1 MLRELHITD
10 VGVIDDLDIGFHP
23 GLNVLTGETGA
34 GKTMITVGLSLALG
48 VRAST
53 ALVRAGATSA
63 KVQARFDATADT
75 GDWAE
80 DNEVILAR
88 TVASD
93 GRGGSRIGG
102 QMATAT
108 ALAELGATLVEI
120 HGQHQAQGLLS
131 AGTQTA
137 FLDRFAGDAH
147 LAAVASFREVFDQ
160 LRQAQAELETLTAA
174 ARDRERELDLLAYQV
189 REIQDVE
196 PTVGET
202 ALLVAEEARLGHV
215 ERLLELT
222 SAAGGILGD
231 EGGAQDL
238 VAAAAAS
245 VREAA
250 ALDPGVRELAART
263 ESTQAELAELGRD
276 LRAYRDVLQADPARL
291 VEIRERIAVLKG
303 LQRKYG
309 ESDADVLAFLEAAGE
324 RLAALAG
331 SDDRRRELE
340 DAVASL
346 SASATTRAGI
356 VTSGRAAAAGPLGN
370 AIASELEEL
379 GMPGAAVA
387 VVLAPVGG
395 LNAAGAERGELR
407 FSAGPGQPPLPL
419 AKT

>member
-1 MLRELHITD
+1 MSVAKDKVQSMLRELHITD

-80 DNEVILAR
+80 DDEVILAR

-147 LAAVASFREVFDQ
+147 LVAVASFREVFDQ
-160 LRQAQAELETLTAA
+160 LRQAQAELEALTAA

-222 SAAGGILGD
+222 SAAGGVLGD

-238 VAAAAAS
+238 VAAA
-245 VREAA
+245 
-250 ALDPGVRELAART
+250 
-263 ESTQAELAELGRD
+263 
-276 LRAYRDVLQADPARL
+276 
-291 VEIRERIAVLKG
+291 
-303 LQRKYG
+303 
-309 ESDADVLAFLEAAGE
+309 
-324 RLAALAG
+324 
-331 SDDRRRELE
+331 
-340 DAVASL
+340 
-346 SASATTRAGI
+346 
-356 VTSGRAAAAGPLGN
+356 
-370 AIASELEEL
+370 
-379 GMPGAAVA
+379 
-387 VVLAPVGG
+387 
-395 LNAAGAERGELR
+395 
-407 FSAGPGQPPLPL
+407 
-419 AKT
+419 